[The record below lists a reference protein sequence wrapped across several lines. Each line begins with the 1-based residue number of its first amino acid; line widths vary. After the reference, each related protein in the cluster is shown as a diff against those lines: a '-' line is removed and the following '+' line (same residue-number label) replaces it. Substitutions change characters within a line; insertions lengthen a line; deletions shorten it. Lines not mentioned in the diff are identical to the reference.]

1 MNKFEMTKQKAE
13 AGDSEAMML
22 LATMY
27 ENGNHVREDQRLA
40 FKWYEQA
47 AQAGEPDAMLYVS
60 ELYEMGDGLK
70 QNDAKA
76 AYWFAK
82 YEEVMGD
89 DAFEEDFGDFL

>member
-1 MNKFEMTKQKAE
+1 MNKFEAMKAKAE
-13 AGDSEAMML
+13 AGDSQAMME

-40 FKWYEQA
+40 FKWYEKA

-60 ELYEMGDGLK
+60 ELYEMGDGVK
-70 QNDAKA
+70 QSDAKA

-82 YEEVMGD
+82 YEEIMGD
-89 DAFEEDFGDFL
+89 EAFDDEE